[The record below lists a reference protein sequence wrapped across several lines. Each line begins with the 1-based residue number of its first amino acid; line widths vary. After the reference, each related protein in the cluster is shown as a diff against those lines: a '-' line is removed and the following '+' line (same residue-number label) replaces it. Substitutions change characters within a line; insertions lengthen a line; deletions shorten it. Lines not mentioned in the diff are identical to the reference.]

1 MKRWGALLCIAFA
14 CGPSAREHVID
25 APPIADAAAD
35 APSMIS
41 PAPDAT
47 PAGPVDVV
55 ITADNAYSFGY
66 GDVDGITSFT
76 QGTRALT
83 AAEIFSC
90 PIGNGP
96 EEYTVPAADAPDGAY
111 LYIASWDDHEVTQG
125 MIAQFSRNTGT
136 VTTGS
141 APFDVCATGIDYATG
156 SDDLTGPTQDII
168 NAQIAMCNAGSG
180 DPSTTS
186 VGWVNA
192 TNATT
197 PGAIGTLAVG
207 PPNDS
212 TDTIFQIVCQPT
224 ATTNGIGSDARW
236 LWYDPSGLGSGAFYS
251 NGTNFTKSFLI
262 FRLAAATIF

>member
-1 MKRWGALLCIAFA
+1 MKLWGALLCTAFA
-14 CGPSAREHVID
+14 CGPSARDHVID
-25 APPIADAAAD
+25 AAIEDAAYDD
-35 APSMIS
+35 APASIA
-41 PAPDAT
+41 PEPDAT

-66 GDVDGITSFT
+66 GDVNGITSFT

-90 PIGNGP
+90 PIGVGP
-96 EEYTVPAADAPDGAY
+96 EEYTVPAADAPAGAY

-156 SDDLTGPTQDII
+156 SDDMTGPTQAII
-168 NAQIAMCNAGSG
+168 NQQIAMCNAGSG

-192 TNATT
+192 TGPTT
-197 PGAIGTLAVG
+197 PNAIGTLAVG

-212 TDTIFQIVCQPT
+212 TDTIFQIACQPT

-262 FRLAAATIF
+262 FRLAAETIF